1 MHRCVG
7 ETQAT
12 NRVSRRGAVRL
23 AIVLALLVLVVAAAV
38 PPLVS
43 SAPGTAAG
51 HLYAFGDNYHGQ
63 LGNAT
68 NAASYPTP
76 TEPNPTPTL
85 VTLPG
90 DAGPVTQ
97 IAAGYDHSLALTS
110 TGQLY
115 AFGNNYYGQLGN
127 TTNNAVEEP
136 NPTPTLVTLPGEVG
150 HVTQIAAGR
159 YHSLALTSTGQLYA
173 FGYNYFGQLGST
185 TNNKSEEPNP
195 TPTLVTLPGEVGHV
209 TQIAAGAYHSLA
221 LTSTGQ
227 LYAFG
232 DNSVGQLGNATN
244 RSGEPNP
251 TPTLVTLPGEVG
263 PVTQIAAGAYHSLA
277 LTSTGQLYAFGNNY
291 YGQLGNTTNNAVE
304 EPNPTPTLVT
314 LPSEVGH
321 VTQIAAGA
329 NHSLALTSTGQLY
342 AFGENYFGQL
352 GNTTNNRK
360 QEPNP
365 TPTLV
370 TLPSEVGHVTQ
381 IAAGANHS
389 LALTSTGQLYA
400 FGENYFGQLGNT
412 TNNRKQEPNP
422 TPTLVTLPGGASIDT
437 MARGP
442 DAYHSLVVAADLAVF
457 SASLPAGVV
466 GVPYSAQVQ
475 AVGGAPP
482 YQWAAAPYLPPGLT
496 LDQASG
502 TISGTPTPI
511 EVVCVRAPCPPPTSL
526 SYDPTFT
533 VTDSDGVQASAQ
545 LVIAISQ
552 RQASLWPSSPP
563 TLLARPSI
571 TGAHQSASRWREG
584 HKLAQISRREKPPAG
599 TTFFF
604 SLNEQATVSFR
615 FTQRVNGREIDKKC
629 VGKTRKNVRHKRCKR
644 TVMAGT
650 LSFAGHS
657 GINKVIFQG
666 WLSPSN
672 RLEPSRYL
680 LVISATNA
688 VGTSA
693 PQMLRFTIAK

>member
-1 MHRCVG
+1 LHRCVG

-370 TLPSEVGHVTQ
+370 TLP
-381 IAAGANHS
+381 
-389 LALTSTGQLYA
+389 
-400 FGENYFGQLGNT
+400 
-412 TNNRKQEPNP
+412 
-422 TPTLVTLPGGASIDT
+422 GGASIDT

>member
-150 HVTQIAAGR
+150 HVTQIAAG
-159 YHSLALTSTGQLYA
+159 
-173 FGYNYFGQLGST
+173 
-185 TNNKSEEPNP
+185 
-195 TPTLVTLPGEVGHV
+195 
-209 TQIAAGAYHSLA
+209 AYHSLA

-304 EPNPTPTLVT
+304 
-314 LPSEVGH
+314 
-321 VTQIAAGA
+321 
-329 NHSLALTSTGQLY
+329 
-342 AFGENYFGQL
+342 
-352 GNTTNNRK
+352 
-360 QEPNP
+360 EPNP

>member
-370 TLPSEVGHVTQ
+370 TLP
-381 IAAGANHS
+381 
-389 LALTSTGQLYA
+389 
-400 FGENYFGQLGNT
+400 
-412 TNNRKQEPNP
+412 
-422 TPTLVTLPGGASIDT
+422 GGASIDT